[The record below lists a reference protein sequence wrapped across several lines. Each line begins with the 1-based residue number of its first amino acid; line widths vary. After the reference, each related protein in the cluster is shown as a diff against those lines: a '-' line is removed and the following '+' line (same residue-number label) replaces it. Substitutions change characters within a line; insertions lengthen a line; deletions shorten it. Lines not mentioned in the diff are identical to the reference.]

1 MSTISLYQVDAF
13 TDRAFGGNPAAV
25 CPLDEWLPDNLMQ
38 SIAMENN
45 LSETAFFVAEDDGYR
60 LRWFTP
66 TDEVVLCGHA
76 TLATAF
82 VLFEKLGYQDDTI
95 SFITQKSGVLKVKRD
110 GEMIVMDF
118 PSLPAQE
125 TEAPVGLS
133 KAMGGIQ
140 PVAFLRARKNM
151 AVLNDEAAVRAVV
164 PDLEY
169 IKRMAGYGLLVTAP
183 GNDTDCVCRY
193 FGPQAGVDEDPVTGS
208 AHCTLVPYWADR
220 LGKNEIH
227 SRQVSERLGD
237 VYCKLNGDRV
247 EMAGHARLV
256 IQGTFSF

>member
-1 MSTISLYQVDAF
+1 MTTIPFYQVDAF
-13 TDRAFGGNPAAV
+13 TDRPFGGNPAAV
-25 CPLDEWLPDNLMQ
+25 CPLDEWLSDDVMQ

-45 LSETAFFVAEDDGYR
+45 LSETAFLVPEDEGYR

-76 TLATAF
+76 TLATAY
-82 VLFEKLGYQDDTI
+82 VLFEKLDHQGDTI
-95 SFITQKSGVLKVKRD
+95 NFVTQKSGVLNVKRD
-110 GEMIVMDF
+110 GDVIVMDF
-118 PSLPAQE
+118 PSLPAKVM
-125 TEAPVGLS
+125 EAPAGLAD
-133 KAMGGIQ
+133 AMGGVE

-151 AVLNDEAAVRAVV
+151 AVLADEAAVRAVV

-169 IKRMAGYGLLVTAP
+169 IKHMDGYGLLVTAL
-183 GNDTDCVCRY
+183 GIDTDCVCRY

-227 SRQVSERLGD
+227 SRQLSERSGD

-247 EMAGHARLV
+247 EMAGHGRLV
-256 IQGTFSF
+256 IEGTFSF

>member
-1 MSTISLYQVDAF
+1 MTTIPLYQVDAF
-13 TDRAFGGNPAAV
+13 TDRTFCGNPAAV
-25 CPLDEWLPDNLMQ
+25 CPLDEWLPDDVMQ

-45 LSETAFFVAEDDGYR
+45 LSETAFFVAEGDGFR

-82 VLFEKLGYQDDTI
+82 VLFEKLNYADNAID
-95 SFITQKSGVLKVKRD
+95 FVTQKSGVLKVKREND
-110 GEMIVMDF
+110 LIVMDF
-118 PSLPAQE
+118 PSLPANEVQ
-125 TEAPVGLS
+125 APDGLS
-133 KAMGGIQ
+133 DAIGGIE
-140 PVAFLRARKNM
+140 PEAFLRAIKNM
-151 AVLNDEAAVRAVV
+151 AVLKDEAAVRAVV

-169 IKRMAGYGLLVTAP
+169 IKNMDGYGLLVTAP
-183 GNDTDCVCRY
+183 GTDTDCVCRY

-220 LGKNEIH
+220 LGKNDIH
-227 SRQVSERLGD
+227 SRQISARSGD

-247 EMAGHARLV
+247 EMAGRGKLV
-256 IQGTFSF
+256 IEGNFTF